1 MCKSILMCSVVL
13 FLHGKQNHIHILR
26 HLFYTLGFAVCI
38 YTIYIYIYIYIYI
51 KLIRINFILAVSVL
65 DQNLILIVSVSNIT
79 YNS

>member
-26 HLFYTLGFAVCI
+26 HLFYTH
-38 YTIYIYIYIYIYI
+38 IYIYIYIYI